1 MTTTNINFATARDV
15 ATAIQSLGFQ
25 ATTEVLGIISRTCRD
40 DFLANLSACISGQ
53 DPDGAN
59 RKAIKLTL
67 RCLSGDTL
75 ESLRAIIP
83 SAQVEHVVELA
94 RTQPVRFLS
103 AIEVSGDPKH
113 PRHDVAKSFLSG
125 WFENHQPPTGQSQ
138 PADQPSAPEPQR
150 PPENQSR
157 RSAPP
162 HAPAPNQPQEAEKKY
177 ESCHV
182 YGGSYALC
190 FNSGTWEG
198 KPGIM
203 LDAAA
208 ALGPKAYDW
217 QNAIHIWLNA
227 NEIAAVLAVFRRW
240 RKRVEFSA
248 HGAQNDKSFSIEF
261 QGQHFFA
268 KASARKATSHP
279 ARAVKILPGDATA
292 VSILFLK
299 QLAIAHPDVPL
310 PELLAT
316 VRAAHQ
322 LDDVAAA

>member
-1 MTTTNINFATARDV
+1 V
-15 ATAIQSLGFQ
+15 
-25 ATTEVLGIISRTCRD
+25 
-40 DFLANLSACISGQ
+40 
-53 DPDGAN
+53 
-59 RKAIKLTL
+59 
-67 RCLSGDTL
+67 
-75 ESLRAIIP
+75 P
-83 SAQVEHVVELA
+83 SVQVEAVVKLA
-94 RTQPVRFLS
+94 RTFPNRLLS
-103 AIEVSGDPKH
+103 AIEASANPDH
-113 PRHDVAKSFLSG
+113 PRHKEAKAYLTQTL
-125 WFENHQPPTGQSQ
+125 EQ
-138 PADQPSAPEPQR
+138 PASTGREQPTSQPSAPEPQR

-157 RSAPP
+157 RNAPP
-162 HAPAPNQPQEAEKKY
+162 QAPAQNQTQEAEKKY

-190 FNSGTWEG
+190 FNTGTWEG

-268 KASARKATSHP
+268 KASARKAASHP

-292 VSILFLK
+292 VSIMFLK
-299 QLAIAHPDVPL
+299 QLATAHPDVPL